1 MDIRMPA
8 MDGLETTRMI
18 RSGAVPG
25 VDPAVPIVALTAH
38 TLKGD
43 REHLL
48 AAGMNG
54 YLTKPIS
61 LDELDEVLDQLAEH
75 DDRA

>member
-1 MDIRMPA
+1 MDVRMPV
-8 MDGLETTRMI
+8 MDGLEATRRI
-18 RSGAVPG
+18 RGGRVHAL
-25 VDPAVPIVALTAH
+25 DPAVPIVALTAH

-43 REHLL
+43 REHFL

-61 LDELDEVLDQLAEH
+61 LDELDEVLDQLAERG
-75 DDRA
+75 DRA